1 MAMTQ
6 NEAVDWLKYDAR
18 CAFFTNAIQFINW
31 EKVEGDIVEFG
42 VSVGKS
48 LGLLAQLQLENL
60 TLWRYAEPACTGR
73 RLVGF
78 DSFAGLPPDDAEH
91 PRWKAGSF
99 ATNYLHGHPTL
110 DYGAPIT
117 PESIARLFLSCGLQ
131 VPELEVG
138 WFSQT
143 IPRTIPGKYPKI
155 ALLHIDSDLYQSAR
169 EVLFGVEPSLS
180 DGTLVCF
187 DDWFMY
193 KGNPNQGEQ
202 RAFNEFLQAH
212 PHWQAIP
219 YQPYSVFCNSFILSR
234 RAA

>member
-1 MAMTQ
+1 MTTPTPK
-6 NEAVDWLKYDAR
+6 EAIDWLKYDAR

-48 LGLLAQLQLENL
+48 LGLLAALLRENL
-60 TLWRYAEPACTGR
+60 TLWQYTDPACTGR
-73 RLVGF
+73 RLAGF
-78 DSFAGLPPDDAEH
+78 DSFAGLPPDDVEH
-91 PRWKAGSF
+91 PRWTAGSF
-99 ATNYLHGHPTL
+99 ATNYLHGHPSL
-110 DYGAPIT
+110 AYGAPIT
-117 PESIARLFLSCGLQ
+117 PESIARLFLCCGLPI
-131 VPELEVG
+131 PEIEVG

-143 IPRTIPGKYPKI
+143 IKQTIPGKYPKI

-202 RAFNEFLQAH
+202 RAFGEFLQAH
-212 PHWQAIP
+212 PHWQAIA

-234 RAA
+234 R